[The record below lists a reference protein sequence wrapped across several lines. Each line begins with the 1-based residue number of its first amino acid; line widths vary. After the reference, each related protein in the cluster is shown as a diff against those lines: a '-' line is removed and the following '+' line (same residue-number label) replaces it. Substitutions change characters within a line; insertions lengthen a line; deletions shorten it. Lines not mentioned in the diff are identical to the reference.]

1 MDNNLDSVLD
11 MYLFEANSLLEQL
24 DDILLRA
31 ESEQA
36 FDKECIDEIFRIMHT
51 IKGSSAMM
59 QFNSIMTIAHKVED
73 LFFYIRENG
82 IEHQYNEPLVNL
94 VFKFTDFIKGEISK
108 IEEDQEL
115 ENNLEPFEKEILD
128 FLNVISGKTESLDT
142 NSFKEA
148 ALTQSAAVLK
158 REAEDYTD
166 EKSGSSSNIKY
177 AIKIIF
183 DDDIGMENIRAF
195 LIVNQLKETGIEF
208 SYKPEKVESISETA
222 QEIVKDGF
230 MVYVDNQEALNAA
243 VGVVRE
249 ALNVKNYTVIE
260 YANEQENS
268 IKDESVE
275 IKKESG
281 IKNTKIQS
289 ANNSKIDSSAKHSKQ
304 SLITVNLSKLD
315 KLVNIVGELVI
326 AESMVASDSE
336 IKKLNSENF
345 TKSTRQMRK
354 LTDEL
359 QDIVMSLRMVP
370 VSGIFQKMKRIVRDM
385 GKELNKDVELILS
398 GEDTEI
404 DKTIVDGI
412 SDPIMHLVR
421 NAMDHGIES
430 EEERIMNGKDK
441 KGTIKLSASNT
452 GGEIHITVED
462 DGKGFESKKILAKAK
477 AKNLLTKAESEYTPK
492 EIFQFLMLP
501 GFSTNEAVTEY
512 SGRGVGM
519 DVVKSNVEKVGGTV
533 ALDSKEGVGTIITF
547 KIPLTLTIVSG
558 MQVVVGDSEFIIP
571 IKNIQQSFK
580 TVEKEIIHNTDG
592 SEMILIREKCYPIV
606 RVNEIFNIKTNITNI
621 EDGILILVESG
632 DGSICLFVDQII
644 GEQQVVVKPLPT
656 ILNKYNLKEA
666 GISGCSILGDGSINL
681 ILDIGNLI
689 ESM

>member
-24 DDILLRA
+24 DDILLKA

-36 FDKECIDEIFRIMHT
+36 FDKDCIDEIFRIMHT

-59 QFNSIMTIAHKVED
+59 QFNSIMAISHKVED
-73 LFFYIRENG
+73 LFYYIRENG
-82 IEHQYNEPLVNL
+82 INRSYNEQLVNL
-94 VFKFTDFIKGEISK
+94 VFKFTDFIKAEITK
-108 IEEDQEL
+108 IEEGQDL
-115 ENNLEPFEKEILD
+115 EENLEPFEKEILD
-128 FLNVISGKTESLDT
+128 FLNEISGKKQEGVYE
-142 NSFKEA
+142 EA
-148 ALTQSAAVLK
+148 ALTQAAAVL
-158 REAEDYTD
+158 ESCAEAAEDIQ
-166 EKSGSSSNIKY
+166 EFKNKY

-183 DDDIGMENIRAF
+183 DDNIGMENLRAYM
-195 LIVNQLKETGIEF
+195 LVNQLNETGIDF
-208 SYKPEKVESISETA
+208 SYRPENVESIRETA
-222 QEIVKDGF
+222 QEIIKEGF
-230 MVYVDNQEALNAA
+230 YVYVEDKESLNAA

-249 ALNVKNYTVIE
+249 ALNVKNYVVIE
-260 YANEQENS
+260 YNGEQAQTEPDKT
-268 IKDESVE
+268 I
-275 IKKESG
+275 
-281 IKNTKIQS
+281 NTK
-289 ANNSKIDSSAKHSKQ
+289 ADVNSGDMNTQGAKITRIDTSSKHSKQ
-304 SLITVNLSKLD
+304 NLITVNLSKLD

-326 AESMVASDSE
+326 SESMVASDAE
-336 IKKLNSENF
+336 IKKLNSESF

-385 GKELNKDVELILS
+385 GKELNKDVELILV

-421 NAMDHGIES
+421 NAMDHGVET
-430 EEERIMNGKDK
+430 EEERVKSGKDK
-441 KGTIKLSASNT
+441 KGTIRLSASNT

-462 DGKGFESKKILAKAK
+462 DGRGFEAKKILEKAK
-477 AKNLLTKAESEYTPK
+477 TKNLLTKPEAEYTSK
-492 EIFQFLMLP
+492 EIYQFLMLP
-501 GFSTNEAVTEY
+501 GFSTNEKITEY

-519 DVVKSNVEKVGGTV
+519 DVVKSNVEKVGGSV
-533 ALDSKEGVGTIITF
+533 VLESSEGTGTSITF

-558 MQVVVGDSEFIIP
+558 MQVVVGGSEFIIP
-571 IKNIQQSFK
+571 VKNIQQSFK
-580 TVEKEIIHNTDG
+580 TTEKEIIHNTDG

-606 RVNEIFNIKTNITNI
+606 RIHKYLNIRTDVKNI

-632 DGSICLFVDQII
+632 DNSICLFVDRIV

-656 ILNKYNLKEA
+656 MLNRYNLKEA

>member
-1 MDNNLDSVLD
+1 MDNNFDSVLD

-59 QFNSIMTIAHKVED
+59 QFNSIMTISHKVED
-73 LFFYIRENG
+73 LFYYIRENG
-82 IEHQYNEPLVNL
+82 IDHKYNEELVNL
-94 VFKFTDFIKGEISK
+94 VFKFTDFIKAEISK
-108 IEEDQEL
+108 IEEGEPL
-115 ENNLEPFEKEILD
+115 EENLEIFEAEILN
-128 FLNVISGKTESLDT
+128 FLQVISGKASNDKQVITSKT
-142 NSFKEA
+142 EA
-148 ALTQSAAVLK
+148 ALTMETETKKTIEISN
-158 REAEDYTD
+158 
-166 EKSGSSSNIKY
+166 SSSNKKY

-183 DDDIGMENIRAF
+183 DDDIGMENLRAF
-195 LIVNQLKETGIEF
+195 FIINQLKEIGVEF
-208 SYKPEKVESISETA
+208 MSKPENVESISETA
-222 QEIVKDGF
+222 QEIIVDGF
-230 MVYVDNQEALNAA
+230 FVYINDKEFLESA

-260 YANEQENS
+260 YNDENTEKAGS
-268 IKDESVE
+268 TEEDTTAKAVKAVQNAVASQNVKVE
-275 IKKESG
+275 KVE
-281 IKNTKIQS
+281 T
-289 ANNSKIDSSAKHSKQ
+289 SAKHSKQ
-304 SLITVNLSKLD
+304 NLITVNLSKLD
-315 KLVNIVGELVI
+315 NLVNIVGELVI
-326 AESMVASDSE
+326 AESMVAADNE
-336 IKKLNSENF
+336 IKKLNLESF

-385 GKELNKDVELILS
+385 GKELNKDVELVLS
-398 GEDTEI
+398 GEETEI

-412 SDPIMHLVR
+412 SDPVMHLVR

-430 EEERIMNGKDK
+430 EDERINKGKNP

-462 DGKGFESKKILAKAK
+462 DGKGFELKRILEKAK
-477 AKNLLTKAESEYTPK
+477 AKDLLQKPENEYTSK

-501 GFSTNEAVTEY
+501 GFSTNETVTEY

-519 DVVKSNVEKVGGTV
+519 DVVKSNVEKVGGNV
-533 ALDSKEGVGTIITF
+533 VLDSKEELGTVVTF

-558 MQVVVGDSEFIIP
+558 MQIVVGGSEFIIP

-580 TVEKEIIHNTDG
+580 TAEDEIIHNTDG
-592 SEMILIREKCYPIV
+592 KEMILIRDKCYTV
-606 RVNEIFNIKTNITNI
+606 LRLNEFFNINTEITKI

-632 DGSICLFVDQII
+632 DNSTCLFVDKIV
-644 GEQQVVVKPLPT
+644 GEQQVVVKPMPAL
-656 ILNKYNLKEA
+656 LSKYNIKES

>member
-1 MDNNLDSVLD
+1 MDNNFDSVLD

-36 FDKECIDEIFRIMHT
+36 FDKDCIDEIFRIMHT

-59 QFNSIMTIAHKVED
+59 QFNSIMIISHKIED
-73 LFFYIRENG
+73 LFYYIRENG
-82 IEHQYNEPLVNL
+82 IDYKYNEELVNL
-94 VFKFTDFIKGEISK
+94 VFKFTDFIKAEISK
-108 IEEDQEL
+108 IEEGESL
-115 ENNLEPFEKEILD
+115 EENLEFFEAEILD
-128 FLNVISGKTESLDT
+128 FLHAISGNKNDDKLEITSET
-142 NSFKEA
+142 EA
-148 ALTQSAAVLK
+148 ALTMATETRK
-158 REAEDYTD
+158 TTEIRNIR
-166 EKSGSSSNIKY
+166 SNKKY
-177 AIKIIF
+177 AIKITF
-183 DDDIGMENIRAF
+183 DDDIGMENLRAF
-195 LIVNQLKETGIEF
+195 FIINQLKEIGIEF
-208 SYKPEKVESISETA
+208 INKPENVESISETA
-222 QEIVKDGF
+222 QEIIKDGF
-230 MVYVDNQEALNAA
+230 FVYINDKESLDLA

-260 YANEQENS
+260 YNDEKE
-268 IKDESVE
+268 KDD
-275 IKKESG
+275 
-281 IKNTKIQS
+281 NTKQDEK
-289 ANNSKIDSSAKHSKQ
+289 AKIVNAVENAVASQNVKVEKVEGSAKHSKQ
-304 SLITVNLSKLD
+304 NLITVNLSKLD
-315 KLVNIVGELVI
+315 NLVNIVGELVI
-326 AESMVASDSE
+326 AESMVAADNE
-336 IKKLNSENF
+336 IKKLNLESF
-345 TKSTRQMRK
+345 IKSTRQMRK

-385 GKELNKDVELILS
+385 GKELNKEVELVLS
-398 GEDTEI
+398 GEETEV

-430 EEERIMNGKDK
+430 EDERINKGKNP
-441 KGTIKLSASNT
+441 KGTIRLSASNT

-462 DGKGFESKKILAKAK
+462 DGKGFELKRILEKAK
-477 AKNLLTKAESEYTPK
+477 AKDLLQKPESEYTSK

-501 GFSTNEAVTEY
+501 GFSTNETVTEY

-519 DVVKSNVEKVGGTV
+519 DVVKSNVEKVGGNV
-533 ALDSKEGVGTIITF
+533 VLDSKEGIGTAVTF

-558 MQVVVGDSEFIIP
+558 MQIVVGGSEFIIP

-580 TVEKEIIHNTDG
+580 TVEDEIIHNTDG
-592 SEMILIREKCYPIV
+592 KEMILIRDKCYPIL
-606 RVNEIFNIKTNITNI
+606 RLNEFFNIDTDITKI

-632 DGSICLFVDQII
+632 DSSTCLFVDKIV
-644 GEQQVVVKPLPT
+644 GEQQVVVKPMPAL
-656 ILNKYNLKEA
+656 LSKYNIKES

>member
-59 QFNSIMTIAHKVED
+59 QFNSIMTISHKVED
-73 LFFYIRENG
+73 LFYYIRENG
-82 IEHQYNEPLVNL
+82 VNHRYNEQLVNL
-94 VFKFTDFIKGEISK
+94 VFKFTDFIKGEITK
-108 IEEDQEL
+108 IEEGQEL
-115 ENNLEPFEKEILD
+115 EENLEAFEAEIIG
-128 FLNVISGKTESLDT
+128 FLNKISGAVPESD
-142 NSFKEA
+142 SSDVFEEA
-148 ALTQSAAVLK
+148 AITQSSAVATIYDEQEEPVAA
-158 REAEDYTD
+158 
-166 EKSGSSSNIKY
+166 SGDSY

-183 DDDIGMENIRAF
+183 DDNIGMENLRAY
-195 LIVNQLKETGIEF
+195 LLVNQLKETGIDF
-208 SYKPEKVESISETA
+208 THKPENVESIADTA
-222 QEIVKDGF
+222 QEIIKNGF
-230 MVYVDNQEALNAA
+230 LVYINDKESLNAA
-243 VGVVRE
+243 VGVIRE
-249 ALNVKNYTVIE
+249 ALNVKSYTIIE
-260 YANEQENS
+260 YDVEAHNTDANEA
-268 IKDESVE
+268 V
-275 IKKESG
+275 KEKTDKTTQVS
-281 IKNTKIQS
+281 KEQTKTVKTDNGS
-289 ANNSKIDSSAKHSKQ
+289 KHSKQ

-326 AESMVASDSE
+326 AESMVSSDNE
-336 IKKLNSENF
+336 IKRLNSESF

-385 GKELNKDVELILS
+385 GKELNKDVELILE

-430 EEERIMNGKDK
+430 EEERIDAGKDRQ
-441 KGTIKLSASNT
+441 GTIRLSASNT

-462 DGKGFESKKILAKAK
+462 DGKGFNPQKILAKAK
-477 AKNLLTKAESEYTPK
+477 AKDMLTKPESEYTPK
-492 EIFQFLMLP
+492 EIYQFIMLP

-533 ALDSKEGVGTIITF
+533 VLDSREGAGTVITF
-547 KIPLTLTIVSG
+547 KIPLTLTIVAG
-558 MQVVVGDSEFIIP
+558 MQVVVGESEFIIP

-580 TVEKEIIHNTDG
+580 TSEKEIIHNTDG

-606 RVNEIFNIKTNITNI
+606 RINEYFNISTDTNSI
-621 EDGILILVESG
+621 EDGILILVEAG
-632 DGSICLFVDQII
+632 DNSLCLFVDKII
-644 GEQQVVVKPLPT
+644 GEQQVVVKPLPS
-656 ILNKYNLKEA
+656 ILTKYNLKES

-681 ILDIGNLI
+681 ILDIGNII
-689 ESM
+689 ESI

>member
-1 MDNNLDSVLD
+1 MDNNFDSVLD

-59 QFNSIMTIAHKVED
+59 QFNSIMTISHKVED
-73 LFFYIRENG
+73 LFYYIRENG
-82 IEHQYNEPLVNL
+82 ILQKYNEQLVNL
-94 VFKFTDFIKGEISK
+94 VFKFTDFIKGEIAK
-108 IEEDQEL
+108 IEAGQEL
-115 ENNLEPFEKEILD
+115 EQNLEPFEAEILN
-128 FLNVISGKTESLDT
+128 FLNIISGKSDNVNGAPE
-142 NSFKEA
+142 EA
-148 ALTQSAAVLK
+148 ALTQTSAAEILEYDAEETEEGSLASNK
-158 REAEDYTD
+158 R
-166 EKSGSSSNIKY
+166 Y

-183 DDDIGMENIRAF
+183 DDDIGMENIRAY
-195 LIVNQLKETGIEF
+195 LIVNQLRETGIDF
-208 SYKPEKVESISETA
+208 SYKPENVESISQTA
-222 QEIVKDGF
+222 QEIIKDGF
-230 MVYVDNQEALNAA
+230 IVYINDKESLNAA

-260 YANEQENS
+260 EN
-268 IKDESVE
+268 
-275 IKKESG
+275 KKEEDAEL
-281 IKNTKIQS
+281 KTV
-289 ANNSKIDSSAKHSKQ
+289 NSKQDTTVQINKSSKTDSKHGKQ
-304 SLITVNLSKLD
+304 SLITINLSKLD

-326 AESMVASDSE
+326 AESMVASDNE
-336 IKKLNSENF
+336 IKKLNSESF
-345 TKSTRQMRK
+345 TKSTRQLRK

-430 EEERIMNGKDK
+430 EEDRIKTDKYK
-441 KGTIKLSASNT
+441 KGSIKLSATNT

-462 DGKGFESKKILAKAK
+462 DGRGFDVKKILDKAK
-477 AKNLLTKAESEYTPK
+477 AKNLLTKPESEYTPK
-492 EIFQFLMLP
+492 EIYQFLMLP
-501 GFSTNEAVTEY
+501 GFSTNETVTEF

-533 ALDSKEGVGTIITF
+533 VLDSKEGIGTVVTF

-571 IKNIQQSFK
+571 VKNIQQSFIAE
-580 TVEKEIIHNTDG
+580 EKEIIHHTDG
-592 SEMILIREKCYPIV
+592 REMILIREMCYPIV
-606 RVNEIFNIKTNITNI
+606 RLNEYFNIKTDVTNI
-621 EDGILILVESG
+621 EEGIVILVESG
-632 DGSICLFVDQII
+632 DNRLCLFVDRII

-656 ILNKYNLKEA
+656 ILSKYNLKES

-681 ILDIGNLI
+681 ILDVGNLI

>member
-1 MDNNLDSVLD
+1 MDNNFDSVLD

-31 ESEQA
+31 EHEQA

-59 QFNSIMTIAHKVED
+59 QFNSIMTISHKVED
-73 LFFYIRENG
+73 LFYYIREKG
-82 IEHQYNEPLVNL
+82 INSKYNEQLVNL
-94 VFKFTDFIKGEISK
+94 VFKFTDFIKDEISK
-108 IEEDQEL
+108 IEDGQEL
-115 ENNLEPFEKEILD
+115 EENLEPFEKEIIG
-128 FLNVISGKTESLDT
+128 FLNVISGQVPENNLSKD
-142 NSFKEA
+142 EA
-148 ALTQSAAVLK
+148 ALTQSTALLI
-158 REAEDYTD
+158 D
-166 EKSGSSSNIKY
+166 EIIEENDEELISEEVQVSNRY

-183 DDDIGMENIRAF
+183 DDDIGMENIRAY
-195 LIVNQLKETGIEF
+195 LIINQLRETGIDF
-208 SYKPEKVESISETA
+208 TYKPENVERISETSHD
-222 QEIVKDGF
+222 IIKDGF
-230 MVYVDNQEALNAA
+230 FVYVNDKESLNAA
-243 VGVVRE
+243 VHVVRE

-260 YANEQENS
+260 YTDEHAKEENTELKTDS
-268 IKDESVE
+268 GFVAE
-275 IKKESG
+275 INKE
-281 IKNTKIQS
+281 IKNTKVDTS
-289 ANNSKIDSSAKHSKQ
+289 KHSKQ
-304 SLITVNLSKLD
+304 SLITVNLTKLD

-326 AESMVASDSE
+326 AESMVSSDNE
-336 IKKLNSENF
+336 IKKLNLDSF

-385 GKELNKDVELILS
+385 GKELNKEVELVLI

-430 EEERIMNGKDK
+430 EDERIKLGKSR
-441 KGTIKLSASNT
+441 KGMIRLSASNT

-462 DGKGFESKKILAKAK
+462 DGKGFDYKKILAKAK
-477 AKNLLTKAESEYTPK
+477 AKDMLTKPEGEYTPK
-492 EIFQFLMLP
+492 EIFQFIMQP

-519 DVVKSNVEKVGGTV
+519 DVVKSNVEKVGGNV
-533 ALDSKEGVGTIITF
+533 VLDSKEGFGTIVTF

-580 TVEKEIIHNTDG
+580 TSETEIIHNTDG
-592 SEMILIREKCYPIV
+592 REMILIREKCYPIV
-606 RVNEIFNIKTNITNI
+606 RVNEYFGIKTESTNV

-632 DGSICLFVDQII
+632 DGSICLFVDSII

-656 ILNKYNLKEA
+656 ILNKNNLKET

-681 ILDIGNLI
+681 ILDIGNII

>member
-1 MDNNLDSVLD
+1 MDNNFDSVLD

-31 ESEQA
+31 EHEQA

-59 QFNSIMTIAHKVED
+59 QFNSIMTISHKVED
-73 LFFYIRENG
+73 LFYYIREKGVNSK
-82 IEHQYNEPLVNL
+82 YNEQLVNL
-94 VFKFTDFIKGEISK
+94 VFKFTDFIKDEISK
-108 IEEDQEL
+108 IEDGQEL
-115 ENNLEPFEKEILD
+115 EENLEPFEKEIIG
-128 FLNVISGKTESLDT
+128 FLNVISGQMPENTLSKD
-142 NSFKEA
+142 EA
-148 ALTQSAAVLK
+148 ALTQSTALLI
-158 REAEDYTD
+158 D
-166 EKSGSSSNIKY
+166 EIIEENDEELIPEEVQASNKY

-183 DDDIGMENIRAF
+183 DDDIGMENIRAY
-195 LIVNQLKETGIEF
+195 LIINQLRETGIDF
-208 SYKPEKVESISETA
+208 TYKPENVERISETSHD
-222 QEIVKDGF
+222 IIKDGF
-230 MVYVDNQEALNAA
+230 FVYVNDKESLNAA
-243 VGVVRE
+243 VRVVRE

-260 YANEQENS
+260 YTDEHEHAKEENTELKADS
-268 IKDESVE
+268 GFVAE
-275 IKKESG
+275 INKE
-281 IKNTKIQS
+281 IKNTKVDTS
-289 ANNSKIDSSAKHSKQ
+289 KHSKQ
-304 SLITVNLSKLD
+304 SLITVNLTKLD

-326 AESMVASDSE
+326 AESMVSSDNE
-336 IKKLNSENF
+336 IKKLNLDSF

-385 GKELNKDVELILS
+385 GKELSKEVELVLI

-430 EEERIMNGKDK
+430 EDERIKLGKSR
-441 KGTIKLSASNT
+441 KGMIRLSASNT

-462 DGKGFESKKILAKAK
+462 DGKGFDYKKILAKAK
-477 AKNLLTKAESEYTPK
+477 AKDMLTKPEGEYTPK
-492 EIFQFLMLP
+492 EIFQFIMQP

-533 ALDSKEGVGTIITF
+533 VLDSKEGFGTIVTF

-580 TVEKEIIHNTDG
+580 TSETEIIHNTDG
-592 SEMILIREKCYPIV
+592 REMILIREKCYPIV
-606 RVNEIFNIKTNITNI
+606 RINEYFGIKTEVANV

-632 DGSICLFVDQII
+632 DGSICLFVDSII

-656 ILNKYNLKEA
+656 ILNKNNLKET

-681 ILDIGNLI
+681 ILDIGNII

>member
-59 QFNSIMTIAHKVED
+59 QFNSIMTISHKVED
-73 LFFYIRENG
+73 LFYYIRENG
-82 IEHQYNEPLVNL
+82 VSQKYNEQLVNM
-94 VFKFTDFIKGEISK
+94 VFKFTDFIKDEINK
-108 IEEDQEL
+108 IEEGQEL
-115 ENNLEPFEKEILD
+115 EENLEPFEAEILD
-128 FLNVISGKTESLDT
+128 FLNMISGKTPDGSTATSKD
-142 NSFKEA
+142 EA
-148 ALTQSAAVLK
+148 ALTQSAAVS
-158 REAEDYTD
+158 EEDAE
-166 EKSGSSSNIKY
+166 EQGSASDNKY
-177 AIKIIF
+177 GIKIIF
-183 DDDIGMENIRAF
+183 DDNIGMENLRAF
-195 LIVNQLKETGIEF
+195 MIVNQLRETGIDF
-208 SYKPEKVESISETA
+208 TYKPENVESISETA
-222 QEIVKDGF
+222 QEIIKDGF
-230 MVYVDNQEALNAA
+230 FVYINDKESLNAA
-243 VGVVRE
+243 VGVIRE
-249 ALNVKNYTVIE
+249 ALNVKNYTVME
-260 YANEQENS
+260 YNEEQGQAAKGEASEAKQN
-268 IKDESVE
+268 V
-275 IKKESG
+275 
-281 IKNTKIQS
+281 TAQS
-289 ANNSKIDSSAKHSKQ
+289 AKAKNVKSTRTDTGSKHNKQ

-326 AESMVASDSE
+326 AESMVASDGE

-385 GKELNKDVELILS
+385 GKELNKDVELILT

-421 NAMDHGIES
+421 NAMDHGIET
-430 EEERIMNGKDK
+430 EEERIQAGKDT
-441 KGTIKLSASNT
+441 KGTVKLSASNT

-462 DGKGFESKKILAKAK
+462 DGRGFESKKILEKAK
-477 AKNLLTKAESEYTPK
+477 AKDMLTKPEGEYTPK

-501 GFSTNEAVTEY
+501 GFSTNESVTEY

-533 ALDSKEGVGTIITF
+533 VLDSKEGEGTIITF

-580 TVEKEIIHNTDG
+580 ASEKEIIHNTDG
-592 SEMILIREKCYPIV
+592 SEMILIREKCYPII
-606 RVNEIFNIKTNITNI
+606 RINEYFNINTEVSNI

-632 DGSICLFVDQII
+632 DNSICLFVDRII
-644 GEQQVVVKPLPT
+644 GEQQVVVKPLPP